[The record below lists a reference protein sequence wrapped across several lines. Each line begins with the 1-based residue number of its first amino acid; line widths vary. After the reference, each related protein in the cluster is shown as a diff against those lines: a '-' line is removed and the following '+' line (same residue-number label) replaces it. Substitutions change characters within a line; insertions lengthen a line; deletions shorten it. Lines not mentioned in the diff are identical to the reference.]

1 MGKPIT
7 FGVVNPNAIYTGELD
22 FALDASG
29 DKVGWIVTA
38 PVAIT
43 VDRIA
48 ACFDSK
54 AGTPP
59 TYSYSLYGITT
70 AGVPD
75 TTKLGATNNA
85 TGTHA
90 PTAVSNNTF
99 HEVTLSESV
108 AFNAGDKFAIVIEYS
123 SGTINASNYAQY
135 RHGFTNLTS
144 NYDYGIGYSL
154 TNTASWTKQGG
165 SLPVILFGDG
175 TNWYGNP
182 LSGGRTTRSFNTGT
196 SPSEEGFKF
205 VAPAFGSLSTYKLRG
220 VRIGLTL
227 SVTSN
232 TQNINLNLYAG
243 SGASDT
249 TQTQTVAID
258 TDCFVAPTS
267 FSPKDLLFTGTAP
280 TLTAGTTYRVS
291 WSASSTGSHSV
302 YSLPLTSASHVTA
315 LGLGSTLHRTHRA
328 GGNWT
333 DVTTEVPM
341 ILGLIV
347 EDLTGGSSGGGSFLT
362 PSIQGLTGVRSY

>member
-1 MGKPIT
+1 MSKPVVIEA
-7 FGVVNPNAIYTGELD
+7 VNPNSIYSGEVD
-22 FALDASG
+22 FALDATG

-38 PVAIT
+38 PVAVT

-59 TYSYSLYGITT
+59 TYSYSLYGITS

-85 TGTHA
+85 TATFA
-90 PTAVSNNTF
+90 PTAVSNNSF

-108 AFNAGDKFAIVIEYS
+108 SFNAGDKFAIVIEYS
-123 SGTINASNYAQY
+123 SGTIGAGNMAQY
-135 RHGFTNLTS
+135 RHGFGNLTT
-144 NYDYGIGYSL
+144 NYDYGVGYAL
-154 TNTASWTKQGG
+154 TNTASWTKQTA
-165 SLPVILFGDG
+165 SMQAILFGDG

-182 LSGGRTTRSFNTGT
+182 FSAARTTRTFNTGS
-196 SPSEEGFKF
+196 SPSEYGFKF
-205 VAPAFGSLSTYKLRG
+205 VAPAWGSLGSYKLRG
-220 VRIGLTL
+220 VRIGLIL

-232 TQNINLNLYAG
+232 SQSINLNLYAG

-258 TDCFVAPTS
+258 SDCFVAPGS
-267 FSPKDLLFTGTAP
+267 FSSKDLLFTGTAP
-280 TLTAGTTYRVS
+280 TLTVGDTYRIS
-291 WSASSTGSHSV
+291 WSASSTNSHTI
-302 YSLPLTSASHVTA
+302 YTLPLTSANHVTA
-315 LGLGSTLHRTHRA
+315 LGFGSTFCRTDRA

-333 DVTTEVPM
+333 DTTTEVP
-341 ILGLIV
+341 LVYGLIV
-347 EDLTGGSSGGGSFLT
+347 EDLAGGSSGGGSFLT

>member
-1 MGKPIT
+1 MSKPVVIEA
-7 FGVVNPNAIYTGELD
+7 VNPNSIYSGEVD

-59 TYSYSLYGITT
+59 TYSYSLYGITS

-85 TGTHA
+85 TATFA

-123 SGTINASNYAQY
+123 SGTIGAGNMAKY
-135 RHGFTNLTS
+135 RHGFGNLTT
-144 NYDYGIGYSL
+144 NYDYGVGYAL
-154 TNTASWTKQGG
+154 TNTASWTKQVAGT
-165 SLPVILFGDG
+165 PVILFGDG
-175 TNWYGNP
+175 TNWYGMP
-182 LSGGRTTRSFNTGT
+182 FSAARTTRAFNTGT

-232 TQNINLNLYAG
+232 NQSINLNLYAG
-243 SGASDT
+243 GGASDT

-258 TDCFVAPTS
+258 TDCFAAPGS
-267 FSPKDLLFTGTAP
+267 FSSKDLLFTGTAP
-280 TLTAGTTYRVS
+280 TLTAGNTYRIS
-291 WSASSTGSHSV
+291 WSASSTGTHSV
-302 YSLPLTSASHVTA
+302 YSLPLTSADHVTA
-315 LGLGSTLHRTHRA
+315 LGFGSTFCRTDRA

-333 DVTTEVPM
+333 DTTTEVP
-341 ILGLIV
+341 LVYGLIV
-347 EDLTGGSSGGGSFLT
+347 EDLAGGTTNIVNFSRGRGASF
-362 PSIQGLTGVRSY
+362 GKGRW